1 VSDCIHC
8 DIHELLESR
17 LQNEE
22 VNLADTAK
30 ITKVLAVLILMAPAN
45 EQSTLMLTC
54 LQVTG
59 FCLRRTNPPNQ
70 LIRAVQRISS
80 MREPSPRMVV
90 VKIQARRLRNGQ
102 IR

>member
-45 EQSTLMLTC
+45 EQSTLMADMLASH
-54 LQVTG
+54 G
-59 FCLRRTNPPNQ
+59 FLLEKNESAESTNP
-70 LIRAVQRISS
+70 
-80 MREPSPRMVV
+80 
-90 VKIQARRLRNGQ
+90 RRSTH
-102 IR
+102 